1 MGHIAI
7 LVHKNAS
14 FENSDYIL
22 NVIAETWRENGW
34 QISVLQGPQR
44 EIAADLAILHVD
56 LTTIPHDYVE
66 YLGQF
71 PKVLNGRIT
80 DISKRKVST
89 NLVRRTDGYDGPVI
103 IKTNRNCGGQK
114 EAQLAAE
121 TNGLRRRALAVR
133 RRLPWSTRG
142 QLEISEYK
150 VLSTPKEVPY
160 LVWLNPALVVE
171 RFLPEMRE
179 GFYCLRTWIFLGD
192 RETNA
197 LSYSKEP
204 VVKSSNVVRRE
215 AVPDVP
221 EELRQ
226 VRRKMGFDFGK
237 FDYSIVGGRVV
248 LYDTNRTPT
257 LGMIPREQYLPRA
270 QHLADGLK
278 AFL

>member
-14 FENSDYIL
+14 FDNPNYVL
-22 NVIAETWRENGW
+22 HAFAEIWRESGW
-34 QISVLQGPQR
+34 QISVLQGPQGK
-44 EIAADLAILHVD
+44 IAADLAILHVD
-56 LTTIPHDYVE
+56 LTTVPRDYVQ

-80 DISKRKVST
+80 DISKRKIST
-89 NLVRRTDGYDGPVI
+89 NLVRRRDGYDGPVI
-103 IKTNRNCGGQK
+103 VKTNRNCGGQM
-114 EAQLAAE
+114 EAELAAG
-121 TNGLRRRALAVR
+121 TNGLRRRALAMR
-133 RRLPWSTRG
+133 RRLPWSMRSD
-142 QLEISEYK
+142 LEISEYK
-150 VLSTPKEVPY
+150 VLSTTKEVPY
-160 LVWLNPALVVE
+160 LMWLNPGLIVE

-192 RETNA
+192 RETNSV
-197 LSYSKEP
+197 SYSKQP

-215 AVPDVP
+215 VVPDVP

-237 FDYSIVGGRVV
+237 FDYSIVDGRVV

-257 LGMIPREQYLPRA
+257 LGAISREEYLPRA
-270 QHLADGLK
+270 QHLAEGLK

>member
-7 LVHKNAS
+7 LVHKNDS
-14 FENSDYIL
+14 FESPHYTYVL
-22 NVIAETWRENGW
+22 HAIAETWRENGW
-34 QISVLQGPQR
+34 QISVLQGPQGK
-44 EIAADLAILHVD
+44 IAADLAILHVD
-56 LTTIPHDYVE
+56 LTTIPHEYVE
-66 YLGQF
+66 YLAQF
-71 PKVLNGRIT
+71 PKVLNGSIT

-103 IKTNRNCGGQK
+103 VKTDRNCGGA
-114 EAQLAAE
+114 ELAIG
-121 TNGLRRRALAVR
+121 TKGLRRRVLAMR

-142 QLEISEYK
+142 QLETSKYK
-150 VLSTPKEVPY
+150 ILSKSEVPY
-160 LVWLNPALVVE
+160 LVWLNPGLVVE

-179 GFYCLRTWIFLGD
+179 GFYCLRTWIFFGD
-192 RETNA
+192 RDTNS

-215 AVPDVP
+215 VVPDVP

-237 FDYSIVGGRVV
+237 FDYSIVDGRVV

-257 LGMIPREQYLPRA
+257 LGTIPRDQYLTRA
-270 QHLADGLK
+270 QHLAEGLK